1 MVTIKWL
8 GHAAFMVTF
17 SKTKVLIDPFLTGN
31 PKAAMKESDIKDVD
45 YIMVTHTHG
54 DHLGDAFTISKRT
67 GAKIVGM
74 FELSQLGEQDGV
86 PQESFIG
93 MNKGNLTKFGDV
105 SMGLTDAVH
114 SGNECGVLVSG
125 DGKTIYHGGD
135 TALFGDMKLIGELY
149 HPDVALLPI
158 GGFFTMSPKEAAVAA
173 KFLGAKYAIPMH
185 FGTFPPIEQNP
196 EDFKRLTGDASQVK
210 ILKPGE
216 EFSLP

>member
-1 MVTIKWL
+1 MVTVKWL
-8 GHAAFMVTF
+8 GHAAFLVTF

-74 FELSQLGEQDGV
+74 FELQELGDKEGV
-86 PQESFIG
+86 PQDNFVG
-93 MNKGNLTKFGDV
+93 MNKGNLTKFGEV
-105 SMGLTDAVH
+105 SMGLTHADH
-114 SGNECGVLVSG
+114 SGNECGALVSG

-158 GGFFTMSPKEAAVAA
+158 GGFYTMSPKEAAVAA
-173 KFLGAKYAIPMH
+173 KYVGAKYTVPMH
-185 FGTFPPIEQNP
+185 FGTFPPIQQDP
-196 EDFKRLTGDASQVK
+196 EEFKKLTGSASEVK
-210 ILKPGE
+210 ILNPGE
-216 EFSLP
+216 ELSLA

>member
-1 MVTIKWL
+1 MVTVKWL

-31 PKAAMKESDIKDVD
+31 PKAAMKESDIKEVD

-74 FELSQLGEQDGV
+74 FELQDMGEKENV
-86 PQESFIG
+86 PQENFVG
-93 MNKGNLTKFGDV
+93 MNKGNLTKFGDI
-105 SMGLTDAVH
+105 SMGLTHADH

-125 DGKTIYHGGD
+125 DGVTIYHGGD

-158 GGFFTMSPKEAAVAA
+158 GGFFTMSPREAAVAA
-173 KFLGAKYAIPMH
+173 KFLGVKYAVPMH
-185 FGTFPPIEQNP
+185 FGTFPPIEQDP
-196 EDFKRLTGDASQVK
+196 EEFRKLTGDASEVK

>member
-8 GHAAFMVTF
+8 GHAAWMVNF

-31 PKAAMKESDIKDVD
+31 PKAAIKESDIKEVD

-74 FELSQLGEQDGV
+74 FELSSMGEEAGV
-86 PQESFIG
+86 PEDNFIG
-93 MNKGNLTKFGDV
+93 MNKGNMTKFGDI

-125 DGKTIYHGGD
+125 DGKTIYHAGD

-173 KFLGAKYAIPMH
+173 KLIGAKHTIPMH
-185 FGTFPPIEQNP
+185 FGTFPPIQQDP
-196 EDFKRLTGDASQVK
+196 EEFRALAKENTTAKVM
-210 ILKPGE
+210 KPGE
-216 EFSLP
+216 EFTLP

>member
-8 GHAAFMVTF
+8 GHAAFLVTF

-31 PKAAMKESDIKDVD
+31 PKAAMKESDIKEVD

-54 DHLGDAFTISKRT
+54 DHLGDAFTISRRT

-74 FELSQLGEQDGV
+74 FELQEMGQEEKV
-86 PQESFIG
+86 PQDNFIG
-93 MNKGNLTKFGDV
+93 MNKGNMTKFGDI
-105 SMGLTDAVH
+105 SMGLTHADH
-114 SGNECGVLVSG
+114 SGNECGALVSG
-125 DGKTIYHGGD
+125 DGVTIYHGGD

-173 KFLGAKYAIPMH
+173 KFVGAKYTVPMH
-185 FGTFPPIEQNP
+185 FGTFPPIEQDP
-196 EDFKRLTGDASQVK
+196 EEFRKLTGNASEVK
-210 ILKPGE
+210 VLKPGE
-216 EFSLP
+216 ELSLP